1 MPSALS
7 IWRALD
13 IGKREQIAEPSSDRT
28 RYRAPINGNDVY
40 EVDVK
45 MKKWMAFMFLV
56 AVVGSA
62 GWLIYSRE
70 KGAALE
76 VAQTSLS
83 ARGFHQAM
91 YYEKLA
97 GGRVHC
103 LLCPHSCRLSEG
115 RIGVCRARKN
125 VNGELVSLVYGNIAS
140 AHVDPIEK
148 KPFFHVL
155 PGSKA
160 FSIATP
166 GCNMRCLFC
175 QNWEISQAF
184 PWEVKSQQMTPEQVV
199 DAALKS
205 GCKSIAF
212 TYTEPIIYYEYAL
225 DIAKLAK
232 KKGLKTVVVSNGYIN
247 PEPLREL
254 LKTIDAYKVDFK
266 AFNEKFYKELTGG
279 SLDPVLQTMK
289 IIKQQGVWLEVVT
302 LLVPGKNDSEE
313 EIRGLA
319 RWIHRN
325 LDDDV
330 PLHFSRFH
338 PMHKLLN
345 LPPTPVEKIIRARQ
359 IAMEEGLKYVYT
371 GNIAYPE
378 GDSTYSPMTGKMAI
392 ERQGYFVV
400 KNNLINGVASDNE
413 KIPGIWE

>member
-1 MPSALS
+1 M
-7 IWRALD
+7 I
-13 IGKREQIAEPSSDRT
+13 K
-28 RYRAPINGNDVY
+28 
-40 EVDVK
+40 K
-45 MKKWMAFMFLV
+45 MLASVFLILVV
-56 AVVGSA
+56 AAAGFVV
-62 GWLIYSRE
+62 YSRE
-70 KGAALE
+70 KGAASE
-76 VAQTSLS
+76 S
-83 ARGFHQAM
+83 AKPVPADGAHPAM

-97 GGRVHC
+97 GDMVHC
-103 LLCPHSCRLSEG
+103 LLCPNSCRLSEG
-115 RIGVCRARKN
+115 QIGTCRARKN
-125 VNGELVSLVYGNIAS
+125 VKGEMVSLVYGQIAS

-155 PGSKA
+155 PGTKA

-184 PWEVKSQQMTPEQVV
+184 PWEVDTQKATPEQVV
-199 DAALKS
+199 DEAIRT

-212 TYTEPIIYYEYAL
+212 TYTEPIIYYEYVL

-254 LKTIDAYKVDFK
+254 LKYIDAYKVDFK
-266 AFNEKFYKELTGG
+266 AFNEQFYKELTGG
-279 SLDPVLQTMK
+279 SLDPVLQSMK
-289 IIKQQGVWLEVVT
+289 IIRQQGVWLEIVT
-302 LLVPGKNDSEE
+302 LLVPGKNDSDD
-313 EIRGLA
+313 EIRALA
-319 RWIHRN
+319 RWIHKN
-325 LDDDV
+325 LGDEV

-345 LPPTPVEKIIRARQ
+345 LPPTPVERVIRARQ

-371 GNIAYPE
+371 GNVAYPAGE
-378 GDSTYSPMTGKMAI
+378 STYSPKTGQIAI

-400 KNNLINGVASDNE
+400 NNNLKSGVAPDGE
-413 KIPGIWE
+413 KIPGVWE